1 LEPAVAQDGI
11 QVRFWGVRGSIACPG
26 DSYVRYGGNTAC
38 VEMRCGPHLL
48 IFDGGTGLREL
59 GRTLDGAPPIDA
71 DIFFSHSHL
80 DHVAGVP
87 FFKPLYEQQN
97 RFRLWA
103 GHLKPD
109 RNLMDVLCQMMAAP
123 LFPIPPAAFDAD
135 TEFND
140 FTAGERLEPREG
152 VTVDT
157 APLNHPNG
165 ATGYRVGYNGR
176 SVAYVTDTEHQG
188 GRLDD
193 TILGLIRGADLFIY
207 DSTYTES
214 EYPAYAG
221 WGHSTWQQG
230 LKLAQAAGVCRF
242 VIFHHDPSHDD
253 LFMDEIAAEAERLR
267 PGTVVA
273 REGMLISL

>member
-1 LEPAVAQDGI
+1 LEPAVAKDGI

-87 FFKPLYEQQN
+87 FFKPLYEPQN

-140 FTAGERLEPREG
+140 FTAGERLEPRDG
-152 VTVDT
+152 VTLDT

-165 ATGYRVGYNGR
+165 ATGYRVRYNGR

-193 TILGLIRGADLFIY
+193 TILGLIGGADLFIY
-207 DSTYTES
+207 DSTYTET

-230 LKLAQAAGVCRF
+230 LKLAQAAGVRRF

>member
-1 LEPAVAQDGI
+1 MAEDGI

-26 DSYVRYGGNTAC
+26 DAYVRYGGNTAC

-59 GRTLDGAPPIDA
+59 GRTLEGAPPLDA

-87 FFKPLYEQQN
+87 FFKPLFAARN
-97 RFRLWA
+97 KFRLWA
-103 GHLKPD
+103 GHLKPE
-109 RNLMDVLCQMMAAP
+109 RGLMDVLCQMMAAP

-140 FTAGERLEPREG
+140 FTAGERLEPHPG

-165 ATGYRVGYNGR
+165 ATGYCVGYGGR
-176 SVAYVTDTEHQG
+176 SVAYVTDTEHQNG
-188 GRLDD
+188 GLD
-193 TILGLIRGADLFIY
+193 TSILGLIEGADLFIY
-207 DSTYTES
+207 DSTYTDE
-214 EYPAYAG
+214 EYPGYAG

-230 LKLAQAAGVCRF
+230 MKLAEAAKVGRF
-242 VIFHHDPSHDD
+242 VIFHHDPGHDD
-253 LFMDEIAAEAERLR
+253 LFMDKIAAEAERLR

-273 REGMLISL
+273 REGMLLSI

>member
-1 LEPAVAQDGI
+1 MAENGI

-38 VEMRCGPHLL
+38 VEMRCGDRLL

-59 GRTLDGAPPIDA
+59 GRTLEGGPPIDA

-80 DHVAGVP
+80 VAGVP
-87 FFKPLYEQQN
+87 FFRPLFQAQN
-97 RFRLWA
+97 KFRLWA
-103 GHLKPD
+103 GHLKPEHV
-109 RNLMDVLCQMMAAP
+109 LMDVLCQMMAAP

-140 FTAGERLEPREG
+140 FTAGERLEPQPG
-152 VTVDT
+152 ISVVTT
-157 APLNHPNG
+157 PLNHPNG
-165 ATGYRVGYNGR
+165 ATGYRVEYGQR
-176 SVAYVTDTEHQG
+176 AVAYVTDTEHENG
-188 GRLDD
+188 TLDAG
-193 TILGLIRGADLFIY
+193 ILNLIEAADLFIY
-207 DSTYTES
+207 DSTYTDD
-214 EYPAYAG
+214 EYPGYAG

-230 LKLAQAAGVCRF
+230 MKLAEAAKVGRF

-253 LFMDEIAAEAERLR
+253 AFMDKIAAAADIAR

-273 REGMLISL
+273 REGMLLTV

>member
-1 LEPAVAQDGI
+1 VAKDGI
-11 QVRFWGVRGSIACPG
+11 QVRFWGVRGSVACPG

-59 GRTLDGAPPIDA
+59 GRTLEGAPPLDA

-87 FFKPLYEQQN
+87 FFKPLFAAKN
-97 RFRLWA
+97 KFRLWA
-103 GHLKPD
+103 GHLKPE
-109 RNLMDVLCQMMAAP
+109 RTLMDVLCQMMAAP

-140 FTAGERLEPREG
+140 FTAGDRLEPHPG

-157 APLNHPNG
+157 TPLNHPNG
-165 ATGYRVGYNGR
+165 ATGYRVGYHGR
-176 SVAYVTDTEHQG
+176 AVAYVTDTEHEK
-188 GRLDD
+188 GRLDAN
-193 TILGLIRGADLFIY
+193 ILRLIQGADLFIY
-207 DSTYTES
+207 DSTYTET
-214 EYPAYAG
+214 EYPGYAG

-230 LKLAQAAGVCRF
+230 MRLAEAAGVKRF

-253 LFMDEIAAEAERLR
+253 QFMDHIAAEAERLR

-273 REGMLISL
+273 REGMLISI

>member
-1 LEPAVAQDGI
+1 MAENGI

-38 VEMRCGPHLL
+38 VEMRCGDRLL

-59 GRTLDGAPPIDA
+59 GRTLEGGPPIDA

-87 FFKPLYEQQN
+87 FFRPLFQAQN
-97 RFRLWA
+97 KFRLWA
-103 GHLKPD
+103 GHLKPEHV
-109 RNLMDVLCQMMAAP
+109 LMDVLCQMMAAP

-140 FTAGERLEPREG
+140 FTAGERLEPQPG
-152 VTVDT
+152 ISVLTT
-157 APLNHPNG
+157 PLNHPNG
-165 ATGYRVGYNGR
+165 ATGYRVEYGQR
-176 SVAYVTDTEHQG
+176 AVAYVTDTEHENG
-188 GRLDD
+188 TLDAG
-193 TILGLIRGADLFIY
+193 ILNLIEAADLFIY
-207 DSTYTES
+207 DSTYTDD
-214 EYPAYAG
+214 EYPGYAG

-230 LKLAQAAGVCRF
+230 MKLAEAAKVGRF

-253 LFMDEIAAEAERLR
+253 AFMDKIAAAADIAR

-273 REGMLISL
+273 REGMLLTV

>member
-1 LEPAVAQDGI
+1 MTKDGI

-26 DSYVRYGGNTAC
+26 ESYVRYGGNTSC

-59 GRTLDGAPPIDA
+59 GRTLEGAPALDA

-87 FFKPLYEQQN
+87 FFRPLFDAKN

-103 GHLKPD
+103 GHLKPE
-109 RNLMDVLCQMMAAP
+109 RGLMDVLCQMMAAP
-123 LFPIPPAAFDAD
+123 LFPVPPAAFDAD

-140 FTAGERLEPREG
+140 FTAGERLEPRPG
-152 VTVDT
+152 VAIDT

-165 ATGYRVGYNGR
+165 ATGYRVGYGGR
-176 SVAYVTDTEHQG
+176 AVAYVTDTEHERE
-188 GRLDD
+188 RLDPN
-193 TILGLIRGADLFIY
+193 ILGLIQGADLLIY
-207 DSTYTES
+207 DSTYTET
-214 EYPAYAG
+214 EYPAYVG
-221 WGHSTWQQG
+221 WGHSTWQHG
-230 LKLAQAAGVCRF
+230 VSLADAAKVGRL
-242 VIFHHDPSHDD
+242 VIFHHAPNHDD
-253 LFMDEIAAEAERLR
+253 PFMDAVAAEAERRR

-273 REGMLISL
+273 REGMLLSV

>member
-1 LEPAVAQDGI
+1 MAENGI
-11 QVRFWGVRGSIACPG
+11 QVRFWGVRGSVACPG
-26 DSYVRYGGNTAC
+26 NSYVRYGGNTSC
-38 VEMRCGPHLL
+38 VEMRCGDRLL

-59 GRTLDGAPPIDA
+59 GRTLEDGPPIDA

-87 FFKPLYEQQN
+87 FFRPLFQAEN

-103 GHLKPD
+103 GHLKPEHG
-109 RNLMDVLCQMMAAP
+109 LMSVLCQMMAAP

-140 FTAGERLEPREG
+140 FTAGERLEPQPG
-152 VTVDT
+152 ITVLT
-157 APLNHPNG
+157 TPLNHPNG
-165 ATGYRVGYNGR
+165 ATGYRVEHGQR
-176 SVAYVTDTEHQG
+176 AVAYVTDTEHEDG
-188 GRLDD
+188 TLDAG
-193 TILGLIRGADLFIY
+193 ILKLIQGADLFIY
-207 DSTYTES
+207 DSTYTDD
-214 EYPAYAG
+214 EYPGYVG

-230 LKLAQAAGVCRF
+230 MKLAEAAKVARF

-253 LFMDEIAAEAERLR
+253 AFMDKIAAEADIAR

-273 REGMLISL
+273 REGMLLSA